1 MTSYILTKDRIEILL
16 QLSQNALTQNVNSV
30 YDSVMIVTVTFP
42 HSLYLSDRVIH
53 KLHKSNYLTTITMDG

>member
-53 KLHKSNYLTTITMDG
+53 K